1 MARFAHFFI
10 KYKHEFAPH
19 HWEDRQRH
27 LGSLFEEDSSID
39 FRLGE
44 GETQKVFNHRVYH
57 LLSAPEIIVMQ
68 FANSIDIPIEKH
80 YEPSVARDEPSC
92 FVVIDNRSGLR
103 TVAIHRRKKAFGNPQ
118 QVARI
123 LSRTINAR
131 LFADYCYTIDILPS
145 YYAEDLFKTWTRL
158 QHHSQN
164 LIFSAP
170 EGLTESEIL
179 QRVDQLRGEGK
190 EYFDDSLMSLV
201 LPLALAAK
209 RDNYKS
215 LYTVMPEE
223 SKTALYVDKTSVFMK
238 NLLTL
243 SRATDTPVELITSD
257 GAHYSCLIDSEETLS
272 DKIVTREFDAVLLEC
287 LFHGTDK
294 EGAPLE
300 QVKRIELEAKVITM
314 MNSIKHESE
323 DEESR
328 SLLGDSLVNRVN

>member
-19 HWEDRQRH
+19 HWEDRQHH
-27 LGSLFEEDSSID
+27 LGRLFEEDSSID

-92 FVVIDNRSGLR
+92 FVVIDNRRGLR

-131 LFADYCYTIDILPS
+131 LFAEYCYSFDILPS

-158 QHHSQN
+158 QQHSQN
-164 LIFSAP
+164 LIFGAP

-179 QRVDQLRGEGK
+179 QRVDRLRGEGK

-223 SKTALYVDKTSVFMK
+223 AKTALYVDKSSVFMK

-272 DKIVTREFDAVLLEC
+272 DKIVTQEFDAVLLEC

-294 EGAPLE
+294 EGAPME
-300 QVKRIELEAKVITM
+300 QEKRIELEAKVIEM

-323 DEESR
+323 DEETQTA
-328 SLLGDSLVNRVN
+328 

>member
-1 MARFAHFFI
+1 MCIR
-10 KYKHEFAPH
+10 
-19 HWEDRQRH
+19 
-27 LGSLFEEDSSID
+27 DS
-39 FRLGE
+39 
-44 GETQKVFNHRVYH
+44 
-57 LLSAPEIIVMQ
+57 
-68 FANSIDIPIEKH
+68 
-80 YEPSVARDEPSC
+80 
-92 FVVIDNRSGLR
+92 
-103 TVAIHRRKKAFGNPQ
+103 
-118 QVARI
+118 
-123 LSRTINAR
+123 
-131 LFADYCYTIDILPS
+131 
-145 YYAEDLFKTWTRL
+145 
-158 QHHSQN
+158 
-164 LIFSAP
+164 FSAP

-179 QRVDQLRGEGK
+179 QRVDRLRGEGK

-272 DKIVTREFDAVLLEC
+272 DKIVTQEFDAVLLEC